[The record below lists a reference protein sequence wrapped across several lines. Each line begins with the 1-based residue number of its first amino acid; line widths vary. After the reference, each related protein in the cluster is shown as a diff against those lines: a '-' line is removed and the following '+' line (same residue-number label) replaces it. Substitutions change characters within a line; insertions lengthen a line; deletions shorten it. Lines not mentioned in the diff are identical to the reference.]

1 MRIVFWQNCL
11 SPHQLPYITHLLD
24 DPRVDS
30 VVVVAGE
37 AVSASRAKMGWSVG
51 DYPGLDR
58 CEVYLSPMPQT
69 IDHLLSARQKDTWHL
84 FTGISAFPFVFSVLL
99 RSLRYT
105 LRRGL
110 ILELPNTFAH
120 GRRNAKPLWL
130 HRLRYMLGDRKYET
144 SFTKVFAMGQR
155 AVDYYRGLC
164 SSWQVYPFIYC
175 VGNGQE
181 VLTGQPAGA
190 AKFAFVGSLTP
201 RKSPLTILE
210 AASLCV
216 NKSLMGGV
224 TLVGEGI
231 ERERLE
237 SFVTKENLED
247 VNLLGTVPNMEIPQI
262 LSQSD
267 ILILPSLH
275 DGWGAVVNEAL
286 NSGCYVLCSDQC
298 GAKELLTDPNR
309 GRVFKAGDA
318 QQLARLMETCCQE
331 LDAIRKGRSARLQW
345 ANRSISGAVVAR
357 YMVDCLADVPANQPW
372 R

>member
-1 MRIVFWQNCL
+1 M
-11 SPHQLPYITHLLD
+11 
-24 DPRVDS
+24 
-30 VVVVAGE
+30 
-37 AVSASRAKMGWSVG
+37 
-51 DYPGLDR
+51 
-58 CEVYLSPMPQT
+58 
-69 IDHLLSARQKDTWHL
+69 
-84 FTGISAFPFVFSVLL
+84 
-99 RSLRYT
+99 
-105 LRRGL
+105 
-110 ILELPNTFAH
+110 
-120 GRRNAKPLWL
+120 
-130 HRLRYMLGDRKYET
+130 
-144 SFTKVFAMGQR
+144 
-155 AVDYYRGLC
+155 
-164 SSWQVYPFIYC
+164 
-175 VGNGQE
+175 GNGQE
-181 VLTGQPAGA
+181 VLTEQSVGG

-267 ILILPSLH
+267 ILILPSQH

-357 YMVDCLADVPANQPW
+357 YMVDCLSDVPASQPW